1 MITTFLQLV
10 FRFALLACL
19 VLTGK
24 IFVDHMIKQ
33 KSIKQEMDTT
43 QIIMKS
49 LPMAIE
55 KYKENHKK
63 YPSKIEDLIPEFFEK
78 IPGVNYKNKIP
89 QKIDNTVL
97 IYKGESTFPGI
108 EFKYSLDLWNGEF
121 CKVVFDSKQG
131 LYTELGDKQFCHNKD
146 LFQMK
151 PRRSVR

>member
-1 MITTFLQLV
+1 MIATFLQLV
-10 FRFALLACL
+10 FRLALLGCL
-19 VLTGK
+19 VMTGK

-33 KSIKQEMDTT
+33 RSIKNEMNITK
-43 QIIMKS
+43 IIMKS

-63 YPSKIEDLIPEFFEK
+63 YPSKIDDLIPEFFEK

-97 IYKGESTFPGI
+97 VFKGDDVFPGI

-121 CKVVFDSKQG
+121 CKVVYDANQG

-146 LFQMK
+146 LFEMK
-151 PRRSVR
+151 PKRRVR